1 MGYVKQVVFALATLG
16 LVTYAIWASSWIL
29 SNPNLVFEMS
39 SDSFWTVTLVP
50 INGLLV
56 GLSYA
61 LTVVMSK
68 EKVIDLGVIAV
79 SAMIP
84 IAMMGVFGVWISGGL
99 AVSEILAMMMIRHSL
114 ATYLNFGPATILMP
128 GIKTVAV
135 VLIVCIYGVWGWQM
149 QQAVNKNGF
158 HLPDSLVDEVIKL
171 MDTSSGNQEGSSYI
185 NQLAGGGLSQQLGIS
200 QQQLETFGN
209 SQLGNQVAE
218 NIQKQTQTAVK
229 EALNKQVDIIIKPI
243 LPIFGWGMAAMLGFS
258 ALGMLVFPLFQIT
271 AGIVWWI
278 FWAMEKTGWVRF
290 ETEMRP
296 VKKLVV

>member
-1 MGYVKQVVFALATLG
+1 M
-16 LVTYAIWASSWIL
+16 
-29 SNPNLVFEMS
+29 
-39 SDSFWTVTLVP
+39 
-50 INGLLV
+50 
-56 GLSYA
+56 
-61 LTVVMSK
+61 
-68 EKVIDLGVIAV
+68 
-79 SAMIP
+79 
-84 IAMMGVFGVWISGGL
+84 
-99 AVSEILAMMMIRHSL
+99 
-114 ATYLNFGPATILMP
+114 
-128 GIKTVAV
+128 
-135 VLIVCIYGVWGWQM
+135 
-149 QQAVNKNGF
+149 
-158 HLPDSLVDEVIKL
+158 
-171 MDTSSGNQEGSSYI
+171 
-185 NQLAGGGLSQQLGIS
+185 SQQLGIS